1 MGTAYTRRKNRG
13 TLLIE
18 ILDSDFDLTTGFQL
32 WIGFVLPSLVR
43 RASSL
48 VGRTRLRDISS
59 RVSVTAKPNMWTG
72 LQASFAPRHLTGW
85 SWTPWAT
92 SGLYCTKLIGTLL
105 LLASILTYSSKGNKN
120 RNRAG
125 NVLTNMLTSFHSFIH
140 EFSDQWVKM
149 EEVCTGKTQK
159 CSHLFKY

>member
-18 ILDSDFDLTTGFQL
+18 ILDSDLDLTTGFQL
-32 WIGFVLPSLVR
+32 WIGFVPPSLAR
-43 RASSL
+43 RVSSL
-48 VGRTRLRDISS
+48 VGRTRLRNVSS
-59 RVSVTAKPNMWTG
+59 R
-72 LQASFAPRHLTGW
+72 ASFDPRHLTGW
-85 SWTPWAT
+85 SWIHRAT
-92 SGLYCTKLIGTLL
+92 SELYCTKLTGTLL

-120 RNRAG
+120 RNRVG